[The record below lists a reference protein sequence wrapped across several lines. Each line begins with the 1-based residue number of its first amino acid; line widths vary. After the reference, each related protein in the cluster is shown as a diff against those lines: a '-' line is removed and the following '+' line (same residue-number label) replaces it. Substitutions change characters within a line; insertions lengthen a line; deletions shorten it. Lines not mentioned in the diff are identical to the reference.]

1 MRKFLIPLTTITIS
15 IIAAIIVASIATV
28 NIVYGQNTTALQGA
42 DYNETT
48 NTTTI
53 PKKLIASIII
63 NAINSKISSVYD
75 DSVKK
80 SMIDY
85 EHTR

>member
-1 MRKFLIPLTTITIS
+1 MGKFLISLTTITIS
-15 IIAAIIVASIATV
+15 IIAAIIVASISTLNV
-28 NIVYGQNTTALQGA
+28 VYGQNTTVLQGA

-63 NAINSKISSVYD
+63 TAINSKISSVYD

-80 SMIDY
+80 SMID
-85 EHTR
+85 HKHSR

>member
-1 MRKFLIPLTTITIS
+1 MALTTITVS
-15 IIAAIIVASIATV
+15 ILAAIIVASIATISV
-28 NIVYGQNTTALQGA
+28 VYAQNTTTLQGA
-42 DYNETT
+42 HYNEI
-48 NTTTI
+48 NSTTTVI

-75 DSVKK
+75 GNVKK